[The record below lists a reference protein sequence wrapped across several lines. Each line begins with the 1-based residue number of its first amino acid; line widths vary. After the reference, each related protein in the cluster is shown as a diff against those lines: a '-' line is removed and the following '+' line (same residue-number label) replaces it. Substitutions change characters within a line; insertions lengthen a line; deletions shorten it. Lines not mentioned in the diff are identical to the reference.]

1 MAPVTPLDFRQ
12 LRIVVAHPRDND
24 GEQLIRHLQRLG
36 GRVEH
41 MWPPPTRLEARAD
54 LVFSLIGQQNWEFGN
69 SGLETPHGA
78 LIAIVDPAEAWSAQL
93 LVDANPHAVL
103 VKPFEAPAILTSILV
118 ARNNSGYQW
127 RLLHKI
133 SKLEETLRSSRTVER
148 AKTILMEKRQIGES
162 AAYSYLR
169 EQAMRKR
176 IPIGAIAAVVVE
188 SDEVLSGERD

>member
-24 GEQLIRHLQRLG
+24 AEQLIRHLQRLG

-54 LVFSLIGQQNWEFGN
+54 LVFSLIGQQNREFGN

-103 VKPFEAPAILTSILV
+103 VKPFEATAILTSILV

-148 AKTILMEKRQIGES
+148 AKAILMEKRQIGES